1 LISRKKLSADL
12 LWQRKTTIFLCTVG
26 GIFFSHCPSKDVQLL
41 ARLPRPNHHKE
52 EKMADVKAPQRLDP
66 QDIVKLLVALRRA
79 LKAGVA

>member
-1 LISRKKLSADL
+1 MATEDDYFPLHCRRDL
-12 LWQRKTTIFLCTVG
+12 
-26 GIFFSHCPSKDVQLL
+26 FSHCPSKDVQLL

-52 EKMADVKAPQRLDP
+52 EKMADVKVPQRLDP